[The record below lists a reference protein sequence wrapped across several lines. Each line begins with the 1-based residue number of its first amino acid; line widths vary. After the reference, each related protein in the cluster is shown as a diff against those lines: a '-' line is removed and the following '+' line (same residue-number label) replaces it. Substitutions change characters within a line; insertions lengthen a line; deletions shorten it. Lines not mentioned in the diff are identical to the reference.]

1 MPRIQAATVAEH
13 RALQQRALLDAA
25 RALLA
30 EPGRREGPGLGEVA
44 ARAGLARSSVYQYFG
59 SRDELFDAVV
69 AELLPGWAVNVQER
83 MAGATTPGGKVRAYV
98 ESNLE
103 LVAAG
108 DHAVLR
114 GLAAVAPAS
123 LAHSSAVLHEQ
134 LRQPLE
140 HALGEAGEDDPAGMS
155 ELVHAVVLTAS
166 RLVEE
171 GRELADVM
179 RLCDRLLAAYLDQ

>member
-13 RALQQRALLDAA
+13 RARQHRALLDAA
-25 RALLA
+25 RTLLS

-44 ARAGLARSSVYQYFG
+44 ARAGLARSSVYQYFA

-69 AELLPGWAVNVQER
+69 AELLPGWAAHVQDR
-83 MAGATTPGGKVRAYV
+83 MARSSTPGGKVRAYV

-114 GLAAVAPAS
+114 GLAAVAPAA
-123 LAHSSAVLHEQ
+123 LAHSSAVLHDQ

-140 HALGEAGEDDPAGMS
+140 RALDEAGEDDPAGMS
-155 ELVHAVVLTAS
+155 ELVHAVVLAAS
-166 RLVEE
+166 RLLEE
-171 GRELADVM
+171 GRGLDVVT
-179 RLCDRLLAAYLDQ
+179 RLCDRLLAAYLDR

>member
-13 RALQQRALLDAA
+13 RAQQHRALLDAA

-59 SRDELFDAVV
+59 SRDELFDTLV
-69 AELLPGWAVNVQER
+69 AELLPGWADHVR
-83 MAGATTPGGKVRAYV
+83 DAMAGAATPGGKVRAYV
-98 ESNLE
+98 VSNLE

-108 DHAVLR
+108 EHAVLR
-114 GLAAVAPAS
+114 GLAVVAPTS

-134 LRQPLE
+134 LRRPLE
-140 HALGEAGEDDPAGMS
+140 RALEETGEDDPAGMS

-166 RLVEE
+166 RLVED
-171 GRELADVM
+171 GRGLAEVT
-179 RLCDRLLAAYLDQ
+179 RLCDRLLAAYLAQ

>member
-1 MPRIQAATVAEH
+1 VPRIEAATVAEH
-13 RALQQRALLDAA
+13 RARRHRALLDAA
-25 RALLA
+25 RTLLA
-30 EPGRREGPGLGEVA
+30 EPGRSVGPGLGEVA

-69 AELLPGWAVNVQER
+69 AELLPGWAAHVQDR
-83 MAGATTPGGKVRAYV
+83 MARTATPGGKVRAYV

-114 GLAAVAPAS
+114 GLAAVAPAA
-123 LAHSSAVLHEQ
+123 LAHSAAVLHEQ

-140 HALGEAGEDDPAGMS
+140 RALAETGEEDPAGMS

-171 GRELADVM
+171 GRPLAEVT

>member
-1 MPRIQAATVAEH
+1 MPRIQAPTVAEH
-13 RALQQRALLDAA
+13 RARQHRALLDAA

-44 ARAGLARSSVYQYFG
+44 ARAGLARSSVYQYFA
-59 SRDELFDAVV
+59 SRDALFDALV
-69 AELLPGWAVNVQER
+69 AELLPGWAAHVQDR

-98 ESNLE
+98 DSNLE

-114 GLAAVAPAS
+114 GLATVAPAS

-134 LRQPLE
+134 LRHPLE
-140 HALGEAGEDDPAGMS
+140 QALAEAGEDDPAGMS
-155 ELVHAVVLTAS
+155 ELVHAVVLAAS
-166 RLVEE
+166 RLIEE
-171 GRELADVM
+171 GRGHDEVT
-179 RLCDRLLAAYLDQ
+179 RLCHRLLAAYLDR

>member
-1 MPRIQAATVAEH
+1 VPRIQAATVAEH
-13 RALQQRALLDAA
+13 RARQHRALLDAA

-30 EPGRREGPGLGEVA
+30 EPGRSAGPGLGEVA
-44 ARAGLARSSVYQYFG
+44 SRAGLARSSVYQYFG

-69 AELLPGWAVNVQER
+69 AELLPGWANHVRDR
-83 MAGATTPGGKVRAYV
+83 MAGASSPGGKVRAYV

-134 LRQPLE
+134 LCSPWSARWRRRARRTP
-140 HALGEAGEDDPAGMS
+140 PA
-155 ELVHAVVLTAS
+155 
-166 RLVEE
+166 
-171 GRELADVM
+171 
-179 RLCDRLLAAYLDQ
+179 